1 MKRTPEWYAIHQKR
15 VDAWR
20 TKAREWNGNVE
31 PIALAPA
38 SPKRTPSAGAT
49 PLYPLITLCR
59 SMKIAEPIPEY
70 RFHPQRKWRADY
82 CWPAHMLMLEV
93 NGGVWTQG
101 RHTRGQG
108 AIDDMAKLSE
118 AAILGYRVLYCTPE
132 QMHNGIA
139 LDRVIRALTDRAAA

>member
-59 SMKIAEPIPEY
+59 SMKLPEPVPEHK
-70 RFHPQRKWRADY
+70 FHPTRKFRFDY
-82 CWPAHMLMLEV
+82 AWPTFMVAMECE
-93 NGGVWTQG
+93 GGLWANG
-101 RHTRGQG
+101 RHSRGTG
-108 AIDDMAKLSE
+108 AIADLEKYSE
-118 AAILGYRVLYCTPE
+118 AAILGWRILYCTPE